1 MARYRG
7 PIVKICRQYNGEP
20 LFGNRKCLNIE
31 KKYPPGEHGP
41 NKRRSKLSEYGV
53 QLREKQKLKMI
64 YGVLEKQFRNYF
76 KKADNAKGITGEI
89 LIEMLESRLDNVLY
103 RLGFA
108 ASRRAARQLVT
119 HGHILVNSKKVD
131 IPSFQVSVDDQLQ
144 IREKSRKMA
153 LIHESMQNS
162 SEKTMLPWL
171 SIDKAS
177 LSGKMIDTPVRAEIP
192 ETVNEQLIVELYSK

>member
-1 MARYRG
+1 
-7 PIVKICRQYNGEP
+7 
-20 LFGNRKCLNIE
+20 
-31 KKYPPGEHGP
+31 
-41 NKRRSKLSEYGV
+41 
-53 QLREKQKLKMI
+53 MI

-76 KKADNAKGITGEI
+76 KKADRTKGITGEV
-89 LIEMLESRLDNVLY
+89 LIELLESRLDNVLY

-108 ASRRAARQLVT
+108 TSRRSARQLVT

-131 IPSFQVSVDDQLQ
+131 IPSFQVSVGDELQ

-177 LSGKMIDTPVRAEIP
+177 LSGKMIDKPVRTDIP
-192 ETVNEQLIVELYSK
+192 ENVNEQLIVELYSK